1 MIQVERV
8 KTFGSEKT
16 EKCQLDKVSE
26 VKWRLFEKILDNLVL
41 GQPLHVDWWLLW
53 LRHDDVIK
61 MLNWSAIIVPVIY
74 IRGASI
80 KINEVSRT
88 KDNTLLPLN

>member
-1 MIQVERV
+1 MTCDNGTLNVLNILQMIKVERV

-41 GQPLHVDWWLLW
+41 GQPLHVD
-53 LRHDDVIK
+53 
-61 MLNWSAIIVPVIY
+61 
-74 IRGASI
+74 
-80 KINEVSRT
+80 
-88 KDNTLLPLN
+88 

>member
-1 MIQVERV
+1 MFYTFYKVERV

-41 GQPLHVDWWLLW
+41 GQPLHVD
-53 LRHDDVIK
+53 
-61 MLNWSAIIVPVIY
+61 
-74 IRGASI
+74 
-80 KINEVSRT
+80 
-88 KDNTLLPLN
+88 